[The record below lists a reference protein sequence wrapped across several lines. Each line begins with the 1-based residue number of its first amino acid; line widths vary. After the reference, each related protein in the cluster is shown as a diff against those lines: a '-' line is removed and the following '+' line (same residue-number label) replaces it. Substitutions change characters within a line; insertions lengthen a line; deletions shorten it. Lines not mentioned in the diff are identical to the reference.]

1 MTGFF
6 QEVWNIFHYYILP
19 VLPFVALVLIE
30 IQLMYNRRENEVMFG
45 TEAFNEKIKAFEFT
59 PKEVR
64 TLEKL
69 VRTSKFENKD
79 AVLNTS
85 ILFENAVNEFYRV
98 RNVLSVR
105 DETLEAVASLR
116 RKMDFTGA
124 NPLTMVCSTRQFCEG
139 DRIDLEFEDFRVIK
153 RSVIIDRSEKNWS
166 VQAEGLDAI
175 AKNLVGMRVLVRW
188 TRMNDAVYSTKLPI
202 ISASSDK
209 ILFNHSEQLNKDQLR
224 KWIREVVDFPVE
236 VKLENGETCSGILY
250 DISAGGLLLGLP
262 MNFVPDQK
270 ISITFELPTFGE
282 QNVDVKI
289 LNNLGLR
296 NPNFPKYFSVSAVF
310 TGTYAWTQEHI
321 LQYIFEVNRKTK
333 TKKMGLNGVIS

>member
-6 QEVWNIFHYYILP
+6 QEVWKIFQYYILP

-124 NPLTMVCSTRQFCEG
+124 NPLTMVCSTRQFNEG

-153 RSVIIDRSEKNWS
+153 RSVIVERSEKNWS
-166 VQAEGLDAI
+166 VHVEGLDAI
-175 AKNLVGMRVLVRW
+175 SKNPTGMRVLVRW
-188 TRMNDAVYSTKLPI
+188 TRINDAVYSTRLPI
-202 ISASSDK
+202 IAATSDK
-209 ILFNHSEQLNKDQLR
+209 IVFNHSEQLNKDQLR
-224 KWIREVVDFPVE
+224 KWIREVVDFPVDA
-236 VKLENGETCSGILY
+236 KLENGETCSGMLY

-262 MNFVPDQK
+262 ENCKPDQK

-289 LNNLGLR
+289 LNNLGHR
-296 NPNFPKYFSVSAVF
+296 NPNFPMYFSVSAVF
-310 TGTYAWTQEHI
+310 TGTYAWTQYIVIPHI
-321 LQYIFEVNRKTK
+321 
-333 TKKMGLNGVIS
+333 

>member
-1 MTGFF
+1 MTGVL

-79 AVLNTS
+79 AVLNSS
-85 ILFENAVNEFYRV
+85 ILFETAVNEFYRV

-105 DETLEAVASLR
+105 DETLDAIASLR
-116 RKMDFTGA
+116 NKMDFTGA
-124 NPLTMVCSTRQFCEG
+124 NPLTMVCSTRQFNEG

-153 RSVIIDRSEKNWS
+153 RSVILERSEKNWS
-166 VQAEGLDAI
+166 VQVEGLDAI
-175 AKNLVGMRVLVRW
+175 AKNPVGMRVLVRW
-188 TRMNDAVYSTKLPI
+188 TRINDAVYSTWLPI
-202 ISASSDK
+202 ISATSDK
-209 ILFNHSEQLNKDQLR
+209 IVFNHSEQLDKEQLR

-236 VKLENGETCSGILY
+236 VRLENGDTCSGMLY

-262 MNFVPDQK
+262 IDFKPDQK

-289 LNNLGLR
+289 LNNLGHR
-296 NPNFPKYFSVSAVF
+296 NSNFP
-310 TGTYAWTQEHI
+310 
-321 LQYIFEVNRKTK
+321 
-333 TKKMGLNGVIS
+333 M

>member
-6 QEVWNIFHYYILP
+6 QEAWKIFQYYLLP
-19 VLPFVALVLIE
+19 ILPFVALVLIE

-79 AVLNTS
+79 AVLNS
-85 ILFENAVNEFYRV
+85 SGLFETAVNEFYRV

-105 DETLEAVASLR
+105 DETLDAVASLR

-124 NPLTMVCSTRQFCEG
+124 NPLTMVCSTRQFNEG
-139 DRIDLEFEDFRVIK
+139 DRVDLEFEGMRVVK
-153 RSVIIDRSEKNWS
+153 RSVILERSEKNWS
-166 VQAEGLDAI
+166 VQVDGLGDV
-175 AKNLVGMRVLVRW
+175 AKNPVGMRVLVRW
-188 TRMNDAVYSTKLPI
+188 TRMNDAVYSTWIPI
-202 ISASSDK
+202 ISATPNK
-209 ILFNHSEQLNKDQLR
+209 IVLNHSEQLNKDQLR

-236 VKLENGETCSGILY
+236 AKLENGETCSGMLY

-262 MNFVPDQK
+262 ENCRPDQK

-289 LNNLGLR
+289 LNNLGHR
-296 NPNFPKYFSVSAVF
+296 NPSFPMYYSVSAVF

-333 TKKMGLNGVIS
+333 VEKKSLNGVIS